1 MNEGLQ
7 QLKRFSLELDSCYKE
22 YMKVQRRRYSWRAWF
37 PGLSF
42 YARMKRDLLSV
53 ASSAA
58 SIRVQLQG
66 LSEEAGLPEN
76 HGECA
81 RFSAQF
87 AEGIETAAEAFAEY
101 CGRLA
106 LKHQFGQPYD
116 WEEMKSDSRISLDA
130 HEDLLALKE
139 ALRRYMKLYD
149 PAGCYE

>member
-1 MNEGLQ
+1 MTQGVQE
-7 QLKRFSLELDSCYKE
+7 LKKLSLGLELCYKE
-22 YMKVQRRRYSWRAWF
+22 YMRVQRRRYSWRALF

-53 ASSAA
+53 ASDAA
-58 SIRVQLQG
+58 SIRVQLEG

-76 HGECA
+76 HSEFA

-116 WEEMKSDSRISLDA
+116 WEEMKADSRTSLDA